1 MLNDSL
7 RSHIQE
13 IRIEGHTDNVPYP
26 QLHPQ
31 PFVANVI
38 LSQQRALSVLMY
50 IQPMFVKYPPEQQRL
65 LEYWFTANGLSYGK
79 ALNKDGDYA
88 LVSIKDHK
96 IDKEKSRR
104 VEFRIITTGDEVL
117 ENFVKKN
124 SATTGSS
131 ATN

>member
-1 MLNDSL
+1 
-7 RSHIQE
+7 
-13 IRIEGHTDNVPYP
+13 
-26 QLHPQ
+26 
-31 PFVANVI
+31 
-38 LSQQRALSVLMY
+38 MY

-88 LVSIKDHK
+88 LVSSKDHK

-117 ENFVKKN
+117 ENFVKKIRLRLVLLQQIN
-124 SATTGSS
+124 MRSVWKK
-131 ATN
+131 

>member
-1 MLNDSL
+1 MKW
-7 RSHIQE
+7 IF
-13 IRIEGHTDNVPYP
+13 IRGILKQYG
-26 QLHPQ
+26 LQ
-31 PFVANVI
+31 PFPAKVI
-38 LSQQRALSVLMY
+38 KVQ
-50 IQPMFVKYPPEQQRL
+50 
-65 LEYWFTANGLSYGK
+65 NGLSYGK